1 MAMAARADNGGTT
14 RHSVAS
20 TAWRATATVSAYYAL
35 FGAYIPWL
43 SRWMEDVAGL
53 SGPVI
58 GLVFTV
64 STLARIL
71 LGPLTSAWAEG
82 RRDRRTPILVLGSV
96 TLLAFLAL
104 VPRGAV
110 VKDLLLLLVTQVT
123 VWGLIAFL
131 EAALFRLTGKA
142 EGPAYGV
149 ARGLASFA
157 FILGNF
163 GVGLLIDRFG
173 SGAILVWMI
182 ATSALMLA
190 GGAAMT
196 PEPQVASKGQP
207 FAARLAEGLGLL
219 RRPAFFLLAFAAGII
234 QGAHQYYY
242 IFSNLIWR
250 EAQGFSGTVIGSLQ
264 ALGVFAEVLFL
275 MFVAGRMERISP
287 AMLVAL
293 GAAASLVRWTG
304 LALEPGIA
312 LLVPLQ
318 ILHAMTFAFTFL
330 GTMRGIQ
337 ELWGDA
343 RGATAQMIYQSLA
356 NAPATAAASY
366 AAGLLY
372 GAGLGARGYL
382 GMSAIAGL
390 GALLALLLLLR
401 ERRARAAGG

>member
-1 MAMAARADNGGTT
+1 M
-14 RHSVAS
+14 HSVKS

-35 FGAYIPWL
+35 FGAFIPWL
-43 SRWMEDVAGL
+43 SRWMDEVAGL
-53 SGPVI
+53 SGPTI

-64 STLARIL
+64 STLARIVI
-71 LGPLTSAWAEG
+71 GPLTSAWADG
-82 RRDRRTPILVLGSV
+82 RRDRRAPILALGII
-96 TLLAFLAL
+96 TFLAFVAL
-104 VPRGAV
+104 VPRGFEA
-110 VKDLLLLLVTQVT
+110 KDFALLFATQIT

-131 EAALFRLTGKA
+131 EAALFRLTGKE
-142 EGPAYGV
+142 EGPAYGF

-173 SGAILVWMI
+173 PGAILVWMI
-182 ATSALMLA
+182 ATTGIMILC
-190 GGAAMT
+190 GAAMT
-196 PEPQVASKGQP
+196 PEPQERVAGQP
-207 FAARLAEGLGLL
+207 FGARLAEGLAMLK
-219 RRPAFFLLAFAAGII
+219 RPEFFLLAFAAGII

-250 EAQGFSGTVIGSLQ
+250 DMQGFSGFTIGGLQ

-275 MFVAGRMERISP
+275 MFVASRMDRVSP
-287 AMLVAL
+287 AMLILLGGVA
-293 GAAASLVRWTG
+293 SVVRWVG
-304 LALEPGIA
+304 LSFAPGLP

-318 ILHAMTFAFTFL
+318 VLHALSFAFTFL

-343 RGATAQMIYQSLA
+343 RGPTAQMIYQSLA

-372 GAGLGARGYL
+372 GAGAGAEGYL
-382 GMSAIAGL
+382 GMAALAAVGLVLAGL
-390 GALLALLLLLR
+390 LVVRGR
-401 ERRARAAGG
+401 VPQSVQR